1 MCFDDKSQPFA
12 GTGVIIGPNM
22 ILTVA
27 HNCFDHKSDLEF
39 PKIECFPAPLAD
51 KVAKNHVKYSGF
63 KVKKVF
69 YPEKYLSRFRSG
81 E

>member
-1 MCFDDKSQPFA
+1 MCFDDKSQQFA

-27 HNCFDHKSDLEF
+27 HNCFDHRSDLEF
-39 PKIECFPAPLAD
+39 SKIECFPAQLAE
-51 KVAKNHVKYSGF
+51 KAAKIHGKYSGF

-69 YPEKYLSRFRSG
+69 YPEKYLSTFRSG